1 MSHPVQARLDY
12 NMDSLNIKTWGVE
25 LAIKPIIRTITSLMN
40 TERKPRRKKGCSKRS
55 RSLVLAVEV
64 ATANFVEKGEIIA
77 EENSEAK
84 PDILTI
90 VGDIRGH
97 GHALVLSAREFA
109 LDPCSTVK
117 RGLMVRAAQALVSS
131 VTSLLILADML
142 DVHLLMMKVEVA
154 RQELAR
160 LREVASQQDLMD
172 WMRRLEAALAVL
184 SHQAGLRQ
192 RELKD
197 PELRSSLGAARSVL
211 RRQTALLLTSC
222 NVSVRYPDLVTARD
236 NRDSLHR

>member
-1 MSHPVQARLDY
+1 MAHPVQARLNY
-12 NMDSLNIKTWGVE
+12 SMDSLNIKTWGVE

-84 PDILTI
+84 HDILTI

-97 GHALVLSAREFA
+97 GHTLVLSAREFA

-117 RGLMVRAAQALVSS
+117 RGVMVRAAQALVSS

-142 DVHLLMMKVEVA
+142 DVHLLMMKVEAA
-154 RQELAR
+154 RQELER
-160 LREVASQQDLMD
+160 MSEVASQQDLME
-172 WMRRLEAALAVL
+172 WMRRLEAV
-184 SHQAGLRQ
+184 LRQ

-197 PELRSSLGAARSVL
+197 SGLRSSMVPSDKSALQSRQSTISPAVTTSL
-211 RRQTALLLTSC
+211 RQPRTGPGQ
-222 NVSVRYPDLVTARD
+222 VRL
-236 NRDSLHR
+236 